1 MGFFDFLMD
10 WKIMKDIEKEELSEE
25 DELVD
30 LMYINEQFE
39 KERQEKTKNKKDEDW
54 KR

>member
-1 MGFFDFLMD
+1 MGFFYFLMK
-10 WKIMKDIEKEELSEE
+10 WKIMKDIGEEELSEE

-39 KERQEKTKNKKDEDW
+39 KERENNKKNKKDEDW

>member
-1 MGFFDFLMD
+1 MGFFDFLMN
-10 WKIMKDIEKEELSEE
+10 WKILNDIQEELSDE

-39 KERQEKTKNKKDEDW
+39 KERENKKKEKEKEDW
-54 KR
+54 KK

>member
-1 MGFFDFLMD
+1 MRFFDFLMN
-10 WKIMKDIEKEELSEE
+10 WKILNDIQEEDLSEE

-39 KERQEKTKNKKDEDW
+39 KERENKKKDKEREDW
-54 KR
+54 KK